1 MEETLLLLNAI
12 LVQSH
17 FLMTAMDSICKLHK
31 KETNDFWLSYIIPL
45 EKKNKLLGKN
55 YWSRE
60 KQESIVFIIFN
71 SPFRSLDLTA
81 ITMQFLWC
89 WF

>member
-1 MEETLLLLNAI
+1 MEETILLLNAI

-31 KETNDFWLSYIIPL
+31 KETNDCWLSYIIPL
-45 EKKNKLLGKN
+45 EKNKMLGKN

-71 SPFRSLDLTA
+71 
-81 ITMQFLWC
+81 
-89 WF
+89 